1 MSTAAIVFD
10 EEELLAMG
18 TATLFEAARFDCDL
32 DPDLR
37 PAWPGARLCGTAL
50 PVLAAAADNL
60 PLHWALEAALPGD
73 VLVVDAGGS
82 RCGFWGE
89 VMSVAAQA
97 RGVRGLVI
105 DGGVRDTDQLRD
117 LGFPAFATSIAIRGT
132 GKSWP
137 GAVGDPITLRG
148 RVVRRGDLVVADQD
162 GIVVLPAER
171 VDDVVAAA
179 RARTAKEAAYMDRLR
194 AGELT
199 LDIYSFRELR

>member
-10 EEELLAMG
+10 EDELLTMG
-18 TATLFEAARFDCDL
+18 TATLFEAAAFDCDL

-37 PAWPGARLCGTAL
+37 PAWPGARMCGTAL

-60 PLHWALEAALPGD
+60 PLHWALEAAHPGD

-117 LGFPAFATSIAIRGT
+117 LGFPAFSTS
-132 GKSWP
+132 
-137 GAVGDPITLRG
+137 
-148 RVVRRGDLVVADQD
+148 
-162 GIVVLPAER
+162 
-171 VDDVVAAA
+171 
-179 RARTAKEAAYMDRLR
+179 
-194 AGELT
+194 
-199 LDIYSFRELR
+199 